1 MRLPWLAGC
10 AIIAILPL
18 LWLPA
23 LPGSGILAVAGVLAM
38 LLTRLR
44 GTVVAVVAVTLLLM
58 VWGVLSA
65 YQALWPT
72 QHLTGAV
79 RQAEVIL
86 HETDGQTLHRGQIV
100 RLAGRF
106 LFPPVGV
113 TLYGELAPA
122 PVCEGQRWMMTL
134 RLRPVHG
141 QLNDGGFDSQRYA
154 LAQHRPLSGGIVAAS
169 ALDTRC
175 SLRARYLASLT
186 RRLQTYPWH
195 PVMLGLGMGERLA
208 LPAEIKVL
216 MQNTGTSHLM
226 AISGLHIALAASLI
240 VLLLRG
246 LQSLLPGR
254 WIGWRLPLLAGL
266 AGAVG
271 YAWLT
276 GMQPPALRTCVG
288 LAVCC
293 ALRLSGQRWTAW
305 QVWLCCLGAIL
316 VADPLAV
323 LSQSLWLSAFAVA
336 GLIFWYQWLPL
347 PDSRWRWPWKALFAR
362 AFAGWRDAAADA
374 AATAALP
381 RYKPDIDGRQFAGG
395 TVSDPAGGAA
405 HSRRNAAAS
414 HWTGDG
420 GVADL
425 AGSRSRAG
433 GVVLG
438 VTTFTGRLADVGCP
452 LALDQ

>member
-23 LPGSGILAVAGVLAM
+23 LPGPGILAVAGVLAI

-44 GTVVAVVAVTLLLM
+44 GTVVAVVAMTLLLM

-72 QHLTGAV
+72 QHLTGVV

-122 PVCEGQRWMMTL
+122 PACEG
-134 RLRPVHG
+134 
-141 QLNDGGFDSQRYA
+141 QRYA

-305 QVWLCCLGAIL
+305 QVSLCCLGAIL

-347 PDSRWRWPWKALFAR
+347 PDSRWRWPWKALFALVHLQ
-362 AFAGWRDAAADA
+362 A
-374 AATAALP
+374 
-381 RYKPDIDGRQFAGG
+381 
-395 TVSDPAGGAA
+395 
-405 HSRRNAAAS
+405 
-414 HWTGDG
+414 
-420 GVADL
+420 
-425 AGSRSRAG
+425 
-433 GVVLG
+433 G
-438 VTTFTGRLADVGCP
+438 VTLLLMPLQLLLFHGISLTSMAANLLAVP
-452 LALDQ
+452 